1 MAAVAI
7 DRDEQDVR
15 ALAEAIRRSI
25 ASGDN
30 EEQLETLARA
40 ALGDDDAVDPV
51 DDLEEGTWFG

>member
-15 ALAEAIRRSI
+15 ALAEAIRRGI

-40 ALGDDDAVDPV
+40 ALGDVDAVDPA

>member
-15 ALAEAIRRSI
+15 ALAEAIRRGI
-25 ASGDN
+25 ASGDD

-40 ALGDDDAVDPV
+40 ALGDDDAVDPA
-51 DDLEEGTWFG
+51 DDPEEGTWFG